1 MAPASLPDVVE
12 RADFCLYYN
21 SGSTTEAQAN
31 QAADIIEN
39 YWDRYVADFGF
50 LAPSFTGKLQIEL
63 TVSADCNGG
72 TSSSSN
78 VMDAWTG
85 CFAEDEA
92 VQKVLGHELFHR
104 VQYSYDGSEVKWFKE
119 GTARAM
125 EDLVFDNID
134 NWANA
139 LDAVSSSFNK
149 QVNTYLADPNND
161 ITSNGMRY
169 NSALWWKYFTEQY
182 GTIPTEPEL
191 GVDALVALW
200 EAAAS
205 SDDLA
210 ALNAALGSLSP
221 GTTFDL
227 AFRRFAAANWT
238 KDLNGVPDASYN
250 YIDEDQ
256 PGNPASYGPIEPVD
270 GGTID
275 LDTAAS
281 WNNQGLSRYGI
292 RYYEV
297 APAADCPLVGVQFHR
312 DSGSS
317 EFYQVIT
324 QKGTDLAKHVEGSGE
339 DWTQSFLN
347 DGITKV
353 VVIAGAQ
360 SSSAQID
367 LTCSCA
373 EPVLNIRMPTAT
385 ATSFVG
391 PAATPGKFLVQLLV
405 TNGDPKGPVVAG
417 LNNSD
422 FKVEV
427 NGVPALVTAGG
438 FIQEQY
444 WLVVQ
449 APVQTLD
456 GTFDLAVFLEKPG
469 TTDVL
474 ATDTNAASVVYDDE
488 ETDYVLVIDRSG
500 SMADDD
506 KMTAAIN
513 AASFYVDIT
522 RNDDGVAVVPYNHDV
537 APAPFGMEVV
547 DVFVKGDATAF
558 IGGLSPSGATSIGDG
573 LAEALNRLA
582 GSPTGNTRCSIVLL
596 SDGMENSEKFYSA
609 VRADLIA
616 SDCPVTTI
624 AFGAESNETLLQD
637 IATDTGG
644 LFFFNDVFVSLPA
657 APAGPSSEN
666 EMELDLGDIYEYAQ
680 AQAEDRQR
688 LLRARG
694 LLPIR
699 PEAPEEHKLVIDE
712 TVREAVFALD
722 WAQRDVEMRMELF
735 DPDGHLIHDGNLP
748 YDFADFR
755 RGHLGWRLSKPKPGA
770 WVVRVTHQGGAKT
783 PVPYQVLVSGRS
795 NLSLHL
801 LLPDRLRSRFMTGD
815 QVPLLAL
822 LSSTRPLDARVEAVV
837 TGPDGG
843 ETLVRLHDD
852 GQHDDG
858 QAGDGLY
865 AGVFSRVT
873 QAEVVNPREEGQQGT
888 KANDE
893 GGYRV
898 RVVATH
904 DKFQREALGSFA
916 VLEGEDADRNGLPDS
931 YEREHNI
938 KDPKSDDDLDRL
950 TALDEYRVGTDPN
963 NSDTDGGGE
972 HDGSEIEHGLD
983 PLVPD
988 DDQIVAPSFFV
999 ASPGVKEVQ
1008 LRYGV
1013 RKEYA
1018 QVVVYRSQSPTG
1030 PWTLR
1035 QAELPLSGWYTD
1047 AAENGIA
1054 YFYRLTAVDRKQHWS
1069 AVIGSE
1075 RVTPSEDPV
1084 PPESQILINRGA
1096 RFTMDPEVSLSFV
1109 PYDEEGK
1116 ERLEAF
1122 HDISEVLLSN
1132 DSHFRTSKWQ
1142 PLKQDLAW
1150 QLDPNT
1156 PRGSFAKVYGRF
1168 KDAFGNESVGTE
1180 VAMILYRP
1188 PVLTLRVRIV
1198 PQGAELSWD
1207 CVGAVGKYV
1216 LEYTPALGPAAKW
1229 QALSEEL
1236 DCSGKRGLSFLDSTV
1251 PSRTPRFYRLRLVQ

>member
-1 MAPASLPDVVE
+1 ME
-12 RADFCLYYN
+12 RANFCLYY
-21 SGSTTEAQAN
+21 SGSITADQAN
-31 QAADIIEN
+31 QAADTVED

-50 LAPSFTGKLQIEL
+50 LTPSFSDKLQIKL
-63 TVSADCNGG
+63 TVDNDCNGG
-72 TSSSSN
+72 TSSTSN

-92 VQKVLGHELFHR
+92 IQKVLGHELFHR

-125 EDLVFDNID
+125 EDLAFDNID
-134 NWANA
+134 NWPNA

-169 NSALWWKYFTEQY
+169 NSALWWKYFTEQF
-182 GTIPTEPEL
+182 GTVPTEPEL

-210 ALNAALGSLSP
+210 ALNAALGGLSP
-221 GTTFDL
+221 GMTFDQ
-227 AFRRFAAANWT
+227 AFRRFATANWT
-238 KDLNGVPDASYN
+238 KDLDGVPDASYN
-250 YIDEDQ
+250 YLDEDQ
-256 PGNPASYGPIEPVD
+256 AGNPAPYGPIEPAN
-270 GGTID
+270 GGTIN
-275 LDTAAS
+275 LATAAT

-297 APAADCPLVGVQFHR
+297 TPAADCPLVSVHFHR

-317 EFYQVIT
+317 EFYQVIA
-324 QKGTDLAKHVEGSGE
+324 QKGSNFATHVEGSGE
-339 DWTQSFLN
+339 DWTQSFIN

-353 VVIAGAQ
+353 VVIAGAE

-373 EPVLNIRMPTAT
+373 NPVLSIQLPNNA

-391 PAATPGKFLVQLLV
+391 PAATPGKFLVQVLV

-417 LNNSD
+417 LSNSD

-449 APVQTLD
+449 APAQTAD
-456 GTFDLAVFLEKPG
+456 GTFDLEVFLEMPG
-469 TTDVL
+469 TTDVI
-474 ATDTNAASVVYDDE
+474 ATDTNAASVVYDNE

-500 SMADDD
+500 SMADDE

-522 RNDDGVAVVPYNHDV
+522 RNDDGVAVVPYHHDV
-537 APAPFGMEVV
+537 SPAPFGMDVV
-547 DVFVKGDATAF
+547 DALVKEDAKTF
-558 IGGLSPSGATSIGDG
+558 IGGLNPGGATSIGDG

-582 GSPTGNTRCSIVLL
+582 GSPTGNPRGSIVLL
-596 SDGMENSEKFYSA
+596 SDGMENSGQFYA
-609 VRADLIA
+609 DVRADLVA
-616 SDCPVTTI
+616 SDYPVTTI

-657 APAGPSSEN
+657 TPAGLSSED

-688 LLRARG
+688 LLRVRG

-699 PEAPEEHKLVIDE
+699 PEAPDEYKLIVDE

-722 WAQRDVEMRMELF
+722 WAQRNVEMRMELV
-735 DPDGHLIHDGNLP
+735 DPDGIVIDDGKLP
-748 YDFADFR
+748 YSFADFR
-755 RGHLGWRLSKPKPGA
+755 RGHLGWRLAKPKPGT
-770 WVVRVTHQGGAKT
+770 WGVRVTHQGGAKD
-783 PVPYQVLVSGRS
+783 PVPYQVLVSGRTS
-795 NLSLHL
+795 LTLHL
-801 LLPDRLRSRFMTGD
+801 LLPDRLGSRFMTGD
-815 QVPLLAL
+815 PVPLLAL
-822 LSSTRPLDARVEAVV
+822 LSSNRPLNAQVEAVV
-837 TGPDGG
+837 TGPDGS
-843 ETLVRLHDD
+843 ETRVRLHDD
-852 GQHDDG
+852 GQHHDD

-865 AGVFSRVT
+865 TGVFTRVT
-873 QAEVVNPREEGQQGT
+873 RAEVVNSQEEGQQGT
-888 KANDE
+888 KPNDE

-904 DKFQREALGSFA
+904 EKFQREALGSFS
-916 VLEGEDADRNGLPDS
+916 VLEGADADRNGLPDS
-931 YEREHNI
+931 YERRHNI

-963 NSDTDGGGE
+963 NSDTDSGGE
-972 HDGSEIEHGLD
+972 HDGSELEHGQD
-983 PLVPD
+983 PLAPD
-988 DDQIVAPSFFV
+988 DDQIVAPSFFT
-999 ASPGVKEVQ
+999 AAPGVKEVQ
-1008 LRYGV
+1008 LHYDV
-1013 RKEYA
+1013 RKEYSQIA
-1018 QVVVYRSQSPTG
+1018 VYRSLSSTG
-1030 PWTLR
+1030 PWILR
-1035 QAELPLSGWYTD
+1035 QAELPLNGWYAD
-1047 AAENGIA
+1047 PAQNGTP
-1054 YFYRLTAVDRKQHWS
+1054 YFYRLTAVDRKEHWT

-1075 RVTPSEDPV
+1075 PVTPSDDPL

-1096 RFTMDPEVSLSFV
+1096 RFTMDPEVSLSFI

-1116 ERLEAF
+1116 EQLAAF
-1122 HDISEVLLSN
+1122 QDISEVILSN
-1132 DSHFRTSKWQ
+1132 EPHFGSAKWQ
-1142 PLKQDLAW
+1142 ALKQNLAW
-1150 QLDPNT
+1150 QLNPET
-1156 PRGSFAKVYGRF
+1156 PAGTFAKVYGRF
-1168 KDAFGNESVGTE
+1168 KDSSGNESVGTE

-1188 PVLTLRVRIV
+1188 PALTLHIRMV
-1198 PQGAELSWD
+1198 PQGAELSWE
-1207 CVGAVGKYV
+1207 CIGGVGRYV
-1216 LEYTPALGPAAKW
+1216 LEYSPTLGPRAKW
-1229 QALSEEL
+1229 QALSEEM
-1236 DCSGKRGLSFLDSTV
+1236 DCSGEKGLSFIDSTV
-1251 PSRTPRFYRLRLVQ
+1251 PSRNPRFYRLRLVQ